1 MENARLKI
9 WLNFWKFFFG
19 SVVVTLIS
27 IYLNNQIQQNRLDL
41 EAQSVEDKYVQEHLA
56 SYMETGYEQRL
67 DLVNFLR
74 FLTVNEKRKEN
85 YDSLYLFL
93 KQEIKNK
100 ELKISLETDSILK
113 LKNKLNTQLE
123 LWDDKEKELA
133 DLKEKYKNANSDEK
147 PELQKKLNQKK
158 LTLDSIEYGVSLNA
172 NKIEEKESLTR
183 KIQRDIDNPINNDLV
198 TSLPMVLNTPYK
210 FDLKKGTSVNLD
222 TIEVTFSA
230 QKVNNITKRALI
242 KIETGESNNNPTY
255 YLAVNKFCVFEKSK
269 IKYKLL
275 NTGIYNDG
283 GYGHSHVKLEL
294 SNYH

>member
-147 PELQKKLNQKK
+147 PELQKILNQKK